1 MAEVKE
7 CPRCRATFVIPIEH
21 GMPGAE
27 LIERARRGEAA
38 MGGCVVFDD
47 LHLIGVAPVVTSGR
61 GDSRGQVPGRECAE
75 LVIREPPYRIA
86 LCISSLQR
94 CLGNA

>member
-7 CPRCRATFVIPIEH
+7 CPRCRGTFVIPIEH

-47 LHLIGVAPVVTSGR
+47 APSH
-61 GDSRGQVPGRECAE
+61 
-75 LVIREPPYRIA
+75 
-86 LCISSLQR
+86 R
-94 CLGNA
+94 CRACGYEW